1 MPPTVG
7 SDEYWA
13 EQARQK
19 PDAFAELVAR
29 YQDRIYNYA
38 YRMTGSR
45 EDAQDLAQET
55 FIRVYTHLDRFRV
68 EERFSPWIY
77 RITTNLCLNHLKRR
91 RRNVSLL
98 PDSADVD
105 GPALPDSALE
115 ASEERLILQQAIM
128 GLPEHYRAVILLR
141 HVEELSYE
149 EIAQV
154 TELPLGTV
162 KTRLFRARELL
173 QHQLRDYR
181 RGADYGLQTHSG
193 TAASLS

>member
-13 EQARQK
+13 EQARQT

-91 RRNVSLL
+91 KRNIPLL
-98 PDSADVD
+98 PDSADFD
-105 GPALPDSALE
+105 GPVSPDNALE
-115 ASEERLILQQAIM
+115 ASEERLILQQAILS
-128 GLPEHYRAVILLR
+128 LPEHYRAVILLR
-141 HVEELSYE
+141 HVEELSYD
-149 EIAQV
+149 EIAQA

-173 QHQLRDYR
+173 QHQLRDHR
-181 RGADYGLQTHSG
+181 RGAEYGLQTPSG
-193 TAASLS
+193 TTASIS